1 MQKTIRVLTVAAFIA
16 AIGFIQPARADA
28 IDGEWCRKD
37 GKHMNIQGPAIV
49 TPGGHKITGDY
60 DRHAFSYII
69 PPGEPGTGTKVS
81 IQLLG
86 EHLAHAREG
95 ADPTVQEWRRC
106 QPVS

>member
-1 MQKTIRVLTVAAFIA
+1 MRHGMRLLTAAVCA
-16 AIGFIQPARADA
+16 AVWGYCQPALADA
-28 IDGEWCRKD
+28 IDGDWCRKD

-60 DRHAFSYII
+60 DRHGFSYVV
-69 PPGEPGTGTKVS
+69 PPGEPGTGDKVS

-86 EHLAHAREG
+86 EHLAHARQG